1 MVLAAKEKE
10 LIKKEQEIKKKASTD
25 AEVFCVFFYCDY
37 KYDLMSEEIKF
48 YFRWDFAFEIPISE

>member
-37 KYDLMSEEIKF
+37 KYDLMSK
-48 YFRWDFAFEIPISE
+48 R